1 MRLSRPL
8 GILPASLHS
17 KSVPVET
24 NSTKNLRSPKGLRTT
39 PYSDCPGSASLSPSS
54 AFCCFLLFGGK
65 EKLCKDPSCTF
76 CFCCCCCCCCC
87 CLLTRDRPVISH
99 YPGAVFDY
107 PKIRKKGDIFYD
119 DLSYQENL
127 PENSYTRLPLS
138 TPVKEPFTTTAVH
151 PLYK

>member
-17 KSVPVET
+17 KPVPVET
-24 NSTKNLRSPKGLRTT
+24 ISTKNLRSPKGFRII
-39 PYSDCPGSASLSPSS
+39 PYSDCPDSASLSPSS
-54 AFCCFLLFGGK
+54 AAFFFLVFGGK

-76 CFCCCCCCCCC
+76 CLWGCC
-87 CLLTRDRPVISH
+87 CLWGLSVTKVRPVISH

-119 DLSYQENL
+119 ETSYQENI

-138 TPVKEPFTTTAVH
+138 TLVKEPFTTTAVH